1 MNHVHSSISSVSTD
15 TKGLKK
21 IQRPLVILPTFNE
34 VENIFQ
40 ILEAIEELPVRISVL
55 VVDDSSPDGTAEMV
69 TNHPSFDKNI
79 FLLKRPMKS
88 GLGSAY
94 REGFQWALKN
104 GYDVCLQMD
113 SDFSHNPN
121 DIPRLLKAVS
131 DGADIAIG
139 SKYLNGIS
147 VINWPLHRLFL
158 SILAGVYT
166 RFLTGMSLSDPTS
179 GFNAIHRNVLKE
191 IVNHNINSDGYVFL
205 IEIKYFAWKGGFS
218 IKELPIIFTER
229 RNGQSKL
236 NFYIKVHSAIR
247 VIQLGLGRIWNLKAR
262 SLYKQFYLH
271 QVTKKGYRYRKNR
284 GFCFIKSSP
293 LGQSQ
298 AQLKS
303 KKTQVSA

>member
-34 VENIFQ
+34 VENIIQ
-40 ILEAIEELPVRISVL
+40 ILEAIEELPVRISAL

-191 IVNHNINSDGYVFL
+191 MVNHNINSDGYVFL

-236 NFYIKVHSAIR
+236 NFSIKVHSAIR
-247 VIQLGLGRIWNLKAR
+247 VVQLGLGRIWNLKAY
-262 SLYKQFYLH
+262 SK
-271 QVTKKGYRYRKNR
+271 
-284 GFCFIKSSP
+284 FCFIKSAP
-293 LGQSQ
+293 LKQSQ
-298 AQLKS
+298 AQLKL
-303 KKTQVSA
+303 KKTQVSS

>member
-1 MNHVHSSISSVSTD
+1 MNHVDSSISSVSTD

-34 VENIFQ
+34 VENIIQ
-40 ILEAIEELPVRISVL
+40 ILEAIEALPVQISVL
-55 VVDDSSPDGTAEMV
+55 VVDDSSPDGTAERV
-69 TNHPSFDKNI
+69 TDYPSFDKNI
-79 FLLKRPMKS
+79 FLLKRPMRS

-179 GFNAIHRNVLKE
+179 GFNAIHRNVLKK

-236 NFYIKVHSAIR
+236 NFSIKVHSAIR
-247 VIQLGLGRIWNLKAR
+247 VVQLGLGRIWNLKAHSR
-262 SLYKQFYLH
+262 
-271 QVTKKGYRYRKNR
+271 
-284 GFCFIKSSP
+284 FCFIKSSLFKLRGFTHEKKIFLP
-293 LGQSQ
+293 ITKR
-298 AQLKS
+298 LKLD
-303 KKTQVSA
+303 KN

>member
-1 MNHVHSSISSVSTD
+1 MNHVDSSISSVSTD

-34 VENIFQ
+34 VENIIQ
-40 ILEAIEELPVRISVL
+40 ILEAIEALPVQISVL
-55 VVDDSSPDGTAEMV
+55 VVDDSSPDGTAERV
-69 TNHPSFDKNI
+69 TDYPSFDKNI
-79 FLLKRPMKS
+79 FLLKRPMRS

-179 GFNAIHRNVLKE
+179 GFNAIHRNVLKK

-236 NFYIKVHSAIR
+236 NFSIKVHSAIR
-247 VIQLGLGRIWNLKAR
+247 VVQLGLGRIWNLKAHSR
-262 SLYKQFYLH
+262 
-271 QVTKKGYRYRKNR
+271 
-284 GFCFIKSSP
+284 FCFIKSSLFKLRGFTHEKKIFLP
-293 LGQSQ
+293 ITKR
-298 AQLKS
+298 LKLDKS
-303 KKTQVSA
+303 

>member
-1 MNHVHSSISSVSTD
+1 MNHVDSSISSVSTD

-179 GFNAIHRNVLKE
+179 GFNAIHRNVLKK

-236 NFYIKVHSAIR
+236 NFSIKVHSAIR
-247 VIQLGLGRIWNLKAR
+247 VVQLGLGRIWNLKAHSR
-262 SLYKQFYLH
+262 
-271 QVTKKGYRYRKNR
+271 
-284 GFCFIKSSP
+284 FCFIKSSLFKLRGFTHEKKIFLP
-293 LGQSQ
+293 ITKR
-298 AQLKS
+298 LKLD
-303 KKTQVSA
+303 KN

>member
-1 MNHVHSSISSVSTD
+1 MNHVDSSISSVSTD

-34 VENIFQ
+34 VEDIIQ
-40 ILEAIEELPVRISVL
+40 ILEAIEALPVQISVL
-55 VVDDSSPDGTAEMV
+55 VVDDSSPDGTAERV
-69 TNHPSFDKNI
+69 TDYPSFDKNI
-79 FLLKRPMKS
+79 FLLKRPMRS

-179 GFNAIHRNVLKE
+179 GFNAIHKNALKE
-191 IVNHNINSDGYVFL
+191 IINEGISSDGYVFN
-205 IEIKYFAWKGGFS
+205 IEIKYIAWKDGFS
-218 IKELPIIFTER
+218 IKELPIVFTER

-236 NFYIKVHSAIR
+236 NFSIKCQSAIR
-247 VIQLGLGRIWNLKAR
+247 VIQLGLGRIWNFNTHSR
-262 SLYKQFYLH
+262 
-271 QVTKKGYRYRKNR
+271 
-284 GFCFIKSSP
+284 FCFIKSSP
-293 LGQSQ
+293 LKQSQ
-298 AQLKS
+298 AQLKL
-303 KKTQVSA
+303 KETQVSS

>member
-1 MNHVHSSISSVSTD
+1 MNHVDSSISSVSTD

-34 VENIFQ
+34 VENIIQ
-40 ILEAIEELPVRISVL
+40 ILEAIEALPVQISVL
-55 VVDDSSPDGTAEMV
+55 VVDDSSPDGTAERV
-69 TNHPSFDKNI
+69 TDYPSFDKNI
-79 FLLKRPMKS
+79 FLLKRPMRS

-147 VINWPLHRLFL
+147 VINWPLHRLIL

-179 GFNAIHRNVLKE
+179 GFNAIHRNVLKK

-236 NFYIKVHSAIR
+236 NFSIKVHSAIR
-247 VIQLGLGRIWNLKAR
+247 VVQLGLGRIWNLKAHLR
-262 SLYKQFYLH
+262 
-271 QVTKKGYRYRKNR
+271 
-284 GFCFIKSSP
+284 FCFIKSSLFKLRGFAHEKKIFLP
-293 LGQSQ
+293 ITKR
-298 AQLKS
+298 LKLDKS
-303 KKTQVSA
+303 

>member
-1 MNHVHSSISSVSTD
+1 MNHVNSSITPVLAD
-15 TKGLKK
+15 TKSSIK

-34 VENIFQ
+34 ADNIIQ
-40 ILEAIEELPVRISVL
+40 ILEAIEELPIRISAL

-69 TNHPSFDKNI
+69 INHPSFDKNI
-79 FLLKRPMKS
+79 FLLKRPMRR

-113 SDFSHNPN
+113 SDFSHDPN

-131 DGADIAIG
+131 DGADIVIG

-147 VINWPLHRLFL
+147 VVNWPLHRLCL

-166 RFLTGMSLSDPTS
+166 RFLTGMPLSDPTS
-179 GFNAIHRNVLKE
+179 GFNAIHRTVLKE
-191 IVNHNINSDGYVFL
+191 IINHNINSDGYVFL
-205 IEIKYFAWKGGFS
+205 IEIKYFIWKSGFS

-236 NFYIKVHSAIR
+236 NFSIKVHSAIR
-247 VIQLGLGRIWNLKAR
+247 VLQLGLGRIWN
-262 SLYKQFYLH
+262 
-271 QVTKKGYRYRKNR
+271 
-284 GFCFIKSSP
+284 
-293 LGQSQ
+293 
-298 AQLKS
+298 
-303 KKTQVSA
+303 